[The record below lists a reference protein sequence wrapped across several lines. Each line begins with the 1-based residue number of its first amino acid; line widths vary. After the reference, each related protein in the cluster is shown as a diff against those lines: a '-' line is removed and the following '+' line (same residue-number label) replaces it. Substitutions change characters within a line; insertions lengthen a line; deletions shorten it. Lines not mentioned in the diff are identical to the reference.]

1 MESKIE
7 DIIQYHVA
15 KRENNTWWVC
25 KEVSSLEDA
34 LEALNNFKKQD
45 RKSDY
50 QIVKKTISFEVLFHD
65 SAQLDLFENK

>member
-7 DIIQYHVA
+7 DIIEYHVA
-15 KRENNTWWVC
+15 KRENDTWWVC

-34 LEALNNFKKQD
+34 LETLNNLKSQN

-65 SAQLDLFENK
+65 SAQLDLF